1 MAIFLVGCLVAVI
14 TSMQSAADMLEYN
27 EYVRSWR
34 SAIQVHENLARLQC
48 QHGGL
53 PYHLV
58 QRISAPLDL
67 FAQGLLLLDGA
78 YFCLFDSPFKYFQCG
93 KIGLLVSSSSNNNR
107 WCEMPW

>member
-27 EYVRSWR
+27 ECVRSWR
-34 SAIQVHENLARLQC
+34 SAIEVHENLACLQC

-53 PYHLV
+53 SYHLV

-67 FAQGLLLLDGA
+67 FAQGLLLLDGT
-78 YFCLFDSPFKYFQCG
+78 YF
-93 KIGLLVSSSSNNNR
+93 
-107 WCEMPW
+107 

>member
-53 PYHLV
+53 PDHPV
-58 QRISAPLDL
+58 HRISASLDL
-67 FAQGLLLLDGA
+67 FAQGLLVLDGVCV
-78 YFCLFDSPFKYFQCG
+78 CL
-93 KIGLLVSSSSNNNR
+93 LTAHSNIFTV
-107 WCEMPW
+107 EK

>member
-34 SAIQVHENLARLQC
+34 SAIEVHENLARPQC

-53 PYHLV
+53 PYHRV

-78 YFCLFDSPFKYFQCG
+78 YF
-93 KIGLLVSSSSNNNR
+93 
-107 WCEMPW
+107 

>member
-1 MAIFLVGCLVAVI
+1 MLSLFDLSLELSTYDTPSASGRPPVARMAIFLVGCLVAVI

-27 EYVRSWR
+27 ECVRSWR
-34 SAIQVHENLARLQC
+34 SAIEVHENLACLQC

-67 FAQGLLLLDGA
+67 FAQGLLLLDGT
-78 YFCLFDSPFKYFQCG
+78 YF
-93 KIGLLVSSSSNNNR
+93 
-107 WCEMPW
+107 